1 MLLIGSNSTHLYFE
15 ALKAAVAEAKQGV
28 DVQRYEAAVTALQE
42 VTPNDPDARPDI
54 AWIEKTARQAK
65 AQTDLLELELKGY
78 KNNLIKE
85 SIRVRRRVSTSHCIQ
100 TYSEAPDGL

>member
-85 SIRVRRRVSTSHCIQ
+85 SIRVRRHVSTSHGIQ
-100 TYSEAPDGL
+100 TYLEALDGL

>member
-42 VTPNDPDARPDI
+42 VTPHDPDAKPDL

-65 AQTDLLELELKGY
+65 AQTDHLELELKGY

-85 SIRVRRRVSTSHCIQ
+85 SIRVR
-100 TYSEAPDGL
+100 

>member
-1 MLLIGSNSTHLYFE
+1 MLLIGTSSTHLYFE

-42 VTPNDPDARPDI
+42 VVPNDPDARPDA
-54 AWIEKTARQAK
+54 AWIEKTTRQLK
-65 AQTDLLELELKGY
+65 AQTDHLELELKGY

-85 SIRVRRRVSTSHCIQ
+85 STRVRRRLSNFHSIQ
-100 TYSEAPDGL
+100 AYLEALDGL

>member
-1 MLLIGSNSTHLYFE
+1 MLLIGKSSTHLYFE

-42 VTPNDPDARPDI
+42 VVPNDPDARPDTV
-54 AWIEKTARQAK
+54 WIEKTSRQLK
-65 AQTDLLELELKGY
+65 VQTDHLESELKGY

-85 SIRVRRRVSTSHCIQ
+85 STRVRRRVSNFHCIQ
-100 TYSEAPDGL
+100 AYLEALDGL